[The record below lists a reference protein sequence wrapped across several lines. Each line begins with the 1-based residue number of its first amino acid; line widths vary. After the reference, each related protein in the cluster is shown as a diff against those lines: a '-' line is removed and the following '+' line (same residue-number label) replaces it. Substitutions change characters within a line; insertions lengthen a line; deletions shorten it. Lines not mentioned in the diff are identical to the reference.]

1 MKDLLKADFYCLSRW
16 RTAYIILIAAAASG
30 IFIPMLLL
38 GVIKAAEVMLS
49 QADSL
54 NIPGMEGMYPMISG
68 ALENLNA
75 DTVFVQ
81 LSPLSE
87 SFGLAITAAAA
98 FYIAQQFSGGIIRN
112 KIIDGKK
119 RTLIYLSLQAG
130 ASVFSIAGMAV
141 TLLATVAGCRLFF
154 GEFTYDFGDI
164 AYIFGVSAGVY
175 LAYSGIA
182 AAAAFITQSSVI
194 SVIIS
199 IVMPVAV
206 YSVISMLAGMMLSV
220 PDSLFNI
227 LAVSPTMQ
235 SLLVGGIRTPGFL
248 LCSIGFD
255 VMWLAV
261 SVLIGCTV
269 FTRKDVK

>member
-16 RTAYIILIAAAASG
+16 RTAYIMLIAAAASG

-38 GVIKAAEVMLS
+38 GVIKAAEAMLS

-54 NIPGMEGMYPMISG
+54 NIPGMEGMYPMITG

-130 ASVFSIAGMAV
+130 ASVFSVAGMAV
-141 TLLATVAGCRLFF
+141 TLLATLGVKLLFSAALTLAAFGARHQAGH
-154 GEFTYDFGDI
+154 
-164 AYIFGVSAGVY
+164 
-175 LAYSGIA
+175 IA